1 MNKLLLICFLLF
13 SCVSTDNHRGPSRK
27 SMPTPQE
34 RAEVAQEIQ
43 TKESPI
49 HISKDSPA
57 WKPFSF
63 ISLLIILG
71 CFLAARHKYI
81 NKTWCKVCSRL
92 DKDK

>member
-13 SCVSTDNHRGPSRK
+13 SCVSTDDYRGSSRK
-27 SMPTPQE
+27 PTPEQ

-43 TKESPI
+43 AKESPI

-57 WKPFSF
+57 WKPFLF
-63 ISLLIILG
+63 IGLTIVVG
-71 CFLAARHKYI
+71 CFLSARHKYI
-81 NKTWCKVCSRL
+81 KRTWCKVCSRL